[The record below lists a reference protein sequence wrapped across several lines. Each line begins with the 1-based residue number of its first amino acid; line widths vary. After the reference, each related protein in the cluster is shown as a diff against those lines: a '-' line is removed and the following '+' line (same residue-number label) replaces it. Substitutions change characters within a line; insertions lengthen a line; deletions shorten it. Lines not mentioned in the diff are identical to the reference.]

1 MHGDSSTLP
10 RNYHHQNPAY
20 HPKVQ
25 QPGHGNNFHDPMMMG
40 NNSTLTAN
48 SSVDIPHSNSNPAIS
63 DIPIGKIKFYFQNNL
78 IFFQSCYRIKLA
90 CVLNISNYYM
100 YLKGNYY

>member
-25 QPGHGNNFHDPMMMG
+25 QPGGNGNFHDPMG
-40 NNSTLTAN
+40 NNSSLTAN

-63 DIPIGKIKFYFQNNL
+63 DIPIGKQILNLKF
-78 IFFQSCYRIKLA
+78 FFSQLSTHE
-90 CVLNISNYYM
+90 
-100 YLKGNYY
+100 